1 MLFDSGRGCQ
11 CGSSMTLSCLL
22 LHITYNQPKI
32 SIKKNNNKIKVGEKG
47 LESKI
52 LTHSYYS
59 FVSFSFSYFFPF
71 SFLAH
76 KKNAARKKLTSCG
89 NDELSSNRQT
99 ETHPNIGASHSF
111 IHSLCTEPNC
121 GHHAVKK
128 TPPFSFFQY

>member
-1 MLFDSGRGCQ
+1 
-11 CGSSMTLSCLL
+11 MTLSCLL

-32 SIKKNNNKIKVGEKG
+32 SIKKKNNKIKVGEKG

-59 FVSFSFSYFFPF
+59 FVSFSFCYFLPF

-76 KKNAARKKLTSCG
+76 KKNTAQKKLTSCG
-89 NDELSSNRQT
+89 NDELSSNKKT

-111 IHSLCTEPNC
+111 IHSLCYRTKLWPSCSEENSPFFFFPIL
-121 GHHAVKK
+121 K
-128 TPPFSFFQY
+128 T